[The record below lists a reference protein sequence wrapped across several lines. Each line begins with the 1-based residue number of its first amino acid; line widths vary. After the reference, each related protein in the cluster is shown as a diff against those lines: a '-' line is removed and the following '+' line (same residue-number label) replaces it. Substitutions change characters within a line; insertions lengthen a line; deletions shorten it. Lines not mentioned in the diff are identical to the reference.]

1 MNCNGLD
8 TGNSMARIRVC
19 FSSQE
24 YLFQGEKE
32 ALAESRH
39 PFEVA
44 AARTSGQ
51 LNLVFSLETVFL
63 IAGIVFLN
71 N

>member
-32 ALAESRH
+32 AVAESRH

-44 AARTSGQ
+44 ATLTSGQ
-51 LNLVFSLETVFL
+51 LNLVSLLKLF
-63 IAGIVFLN
+63 F
-71 N
+71 

>member
-24 YLFQGEKE
+24 YLFQAEKE
-32 ALAESRH
+32 AVAESRQ

-44 AARTSGQ
+44 ATLTSGQ

-63 IAGIVFLN
+63 IAGIVLLN

>member
-1 MNCNGLD
+1 
-8 TGNSMARIRVC
+8 MARIRVC
-19 FSSQE
+19 FRRLE

-32 ALAESRH
+32 AVAESRQ

-44 AARTSGQ
+44 ATLTSGQ

-63 IAGIVFLN
+63 IAGIDFLIN
-71 N
+71 